1 MELGAICETA
11 GRSERPLK
19 APSATPRPSL
29 TGPTPWSNKG
39 PYTREEIDG
48 QAAETY
54 ERLGRLCLQAGRTD
68 QAVAAFQQAQKKDP
82 ARAAR
87 LSYNL
92 AEVYAGQGKSRE
104 ALERLDEYLQ
114 TQPQGVEGY
123 ELKIK
128 LQRKLG
134 RDDAVVPDLEAASGH
149 DRQNAALHSAC
160 WPASTATPAATP
172 TPNASTSRWPR
183 TMPSPDIYRG
193 LFDLYKAEP
202 RRRRPYPG
210 RPGSRP

>member
-1 MELGAICETA
+1 MSGSA
-11 GRSERPLK
+11 G
-19 APSATPRPSL
+19 
-29 TGPTPWSNKG
+29 
-39 PYTREEIDG
+39 YV
-48 QAAETY
+48 
-54 ERLGRLCLQAGRTD
+54 CAGRTD

-134 RDDAVVPDLEAASGH
+134 RDGAVVPDLEIASGH
-149 DRQNAALHSAC
+149 DRQNTALHLLLAREYHG
-160 WPASTATPAATP
+160 AGRDADAE
-172 TPNASTSRWPR
+172 R
-183 TMPSPDIYRG
+183 TYIALTRDLPSPDIYRG

-202 RRRRPYPG
+202 RRRPYSRRPRSSRERGAPTRATIPATRRPPRG
-210 RPGSRP
+210 RGPCFKWRAATASWSRSC